1 MTESARTGPS
11 PALAARRRPRLRSLR
26 NKLALVFFA
35 ITAVAFSVIY
45 FSVATQPESNLE
57 ERRLRD
63 LELLAGIY
71 HDQLEPLMAANVGE
85 DLRAREVRR
94 VAEDTV
100 SQVTLFNW
108 EEDPEGRQNDWVGLT
123 FKLLFDSRE
132 QSQYP
137 ENKALLLR
145 ALRTENVQTAFD
157 DFLGDDIGLVAQP
170 LMRDRRPVGVA
181 LYSRD
186 FEEVEAAVSFIRNRV
201 FLATLA
207 ALLLALLGGW
217 LVAGRLGRRVR
228 RLELAAGEV
237 SRGSFVDPLPVDS
250 KDELG
255 QLTRTFNEM
264 QAQLRQVDVARKEFI
279 ATASHELRTPIF
291 SLAGFV
297 ELLQDEDLDE
307 DTRREFL
314 ETMSEQVA
322 RLQKLSVDL
331 LDLSRLDAGSLE
343 LHPEEIDLSE
353 LARSIVNEFTPALAD
368 HATDL
373 DLRLPEQGPEA
384 VCDPERVAQI
394 MRILL
399 DNALRHT
406 PAGTHVTVRA
416 DRSNGAA
423 GFTVADA
430 GPGLPDGSRA
440 KVFERFYTGDA
451 ARGAG
456 LGLAIARELAERMD
470 GRLRVS
476 SQPGGTVFT
485 LELPAGG
492 NGA

>member
-1 MTESARTGPS
+1 M
-11 PALAARRRPRLRSLR
+11 RRRPRLRSLR

-35 ITAVAFSVIY
+35 IIAVAFSVIY

-71 HDQLEPLMAANVGE
+71 QDSLARIAGEDTPAEQLE
-85 DLRAREVRR
+85 REVRR
-94 VAEDTV
+94 VAEGTDAH
-100 SQVTLFNW
+100 VTLFDW
-108 EEDPEGRQNDWVGLT
+108 REDVEGRQNDLRGLE
-123 FKLLFDSRE
+123 FYARFDSRE
-132 QSQYP
+132 QSIFY
-137 ENKALLLR
+137 ENDALLLR
-145 ALRTENVQTAFD
+145 ALKTRKTQTAFD
-157 DFLGDDIGLVAQP
+157 LFQGDDIGLVAQP
-170 LMRDRRPVGVA
+170 LLSDRRPVGVA

-217 LVAGRLGRRVR
+217 LVAGRLGQRVR
-228 RLELAAGEV
+228 RLEKAAEEV

-307 DTRREFL
+307 ETRREFL

-343 LHPEEIDLSE
+343 LHPEEVDLSE
-353 LARSIVNEFTPALAD
+353 LARSIVNEFTPAMTD

-373 DLRLPEQGPEA
+373 DVRLPEQGPEA
-384 VCDPERVAQI
+384 LCDPERVAQI

-406 PAGTHVTVRA
+406 PAGTQVTVRA

-470 GRLRVS
+470 GRLQVR
-476 SQPGGTVFT
+476 SQPGGTAFT